1 MATTKIKC
9 PVEGIIDLDRLPGVP
24 AERVVALV
32 DAPELQRL
40 RRVKQLG
47 FTELVYPGATHTRF
61 AHSLGAFQG
70 AQRTLTQL
78 RAQKVDLPDDWF
90 AATALACLLHDLGHG
105 PFSHT
110 FERIVDQRH
119 EERTEQIVRGGPRV
133 PAALEDIGPGMGDKV
148 IALLRHRVPEPR
160 LAFLADLVSSALDC
174 DRMDYLRRDALHTGA
189 HYGAFDRDWLI
200 REMMPT
206 SEGDAMIVIEKGRT
220 AVEQYLIGRY
230 HMFQNVYLHKTSR
243 GFEGAFRALCLRLRA
258 LGSEALPA
266 GSRGFAVLFELPL
279 SLESFLQVSDL
290 NFQVEIETL
299 VDHEDATVRGL
310 ARTLLGRRPLQQ
322 RTLTGEG
329 LSEEQARAWM
339 QERRADAVRAGLDP
353 TTSVWED
360 AAEDVP
366 YRPYAPAKG
375 RPGLRIQ
382 RRDGSL
388 VDVTELSPSLAA
400 LAQKIVV
407 RRAYWLLAE
416 DPARTR

>member
-40 RRVKQLG
+40 RRIRQLG
-47 FTELVYPGATHTRF
+47 FTEFVYPGATHTRF

-70 AQRTLTQL
+70 AQRILTQL
-78 RAQKVDLPDDWF
+78 RAQKVDIPDEWF
-90 AATALACLLHDLGHG
+90 AATAIACLLHDLGHG

-110 FERIVDQRH
+110 FERVVDQHH
-119 EERTEQIVRGGPRV
+119 ESRTEEIVRAGQCV
-133 PAALEDIGPGMGDKV
+133 PHELEAIASGMVDKV
-148 IALLRHRVPEPR
+148 TQLLRHRVAEPSLR
-160 LAFLADLVSSALDC
+160 FLADLVSSALDC

-206 SEGDAMIVIEKGRT
+206 TDGDAMIVIEKGRT

-243 GFEGAFRALCLRLRA
+243 GFEGAFRALCFRLRA
-258 LGSEALPA
+258 LGVEALPPHA
-266 GSRGFAVLFELPL
+266 RGFAALFESPL
-279 SLESFLQVSDL
+279 SLDSFLGISDAD
-290 NFQVEIETL
+290 FQVEIELL
-299 VDHEDATVRGL
+299 VEHEDKSVRGL
-310 ARTLLGRRPLQQ
+310 ARSLVLRRPLQQ
-322 RTLTGEG
+322 RNLSVDQLDGAAAEAWLAHQREG
-329 LSEEQARAWM
+329 AQ
-339 QERRADAVRAGLDP
+339 RAGLDP
-353 TTSVWED
+353 STAVWED

-366 YRPYAPAKG
+366 YRPYSPTKG
-375 RPGLRIQ
+375 RPGLRVL
-382 RRDGSL
+382 RRDGAL

-407 RRAYWLLAE
+407 RRAYWL
-416 DPARTR
+416 DPQVAD

>member
-9 PVEGIIDLDRLPGVP
+9 PVEGIIDLDRLPGVA

-40 RRVKQLG
+40 RRIRQLG
-47 FTELVYPGATHTRF
+47 FTEFVYPGATHTRF

-78 RAQKVDLPDDWF
+78 RAQRVDIPDAWF
-90 AATALACLLHDLGHG
+90 VATALACLLHDVGHG

-110 FERIVDQRH
+110 FERVVAQHH
-119 EERTEQIVRGGPRV
+119 EDRTEEIVRNGPRV
-133 PAALEDIGPGMGDKV
+133 PHELEAIESGMVDKV
-148 IALLRHRVPEPR
+148 TQLLRHQVSEAR
-160 LAFLADLVSSALDC
+160 LSFLADLVSSALDC

-206 SEGDAMIVIEKGRT
+206 AAGDAMIVIEKGRT

-243 GFEGAFRALCLRLRA
+243 GFEGAFRALCLRLRK
-258 LGSEALPA
+258 LGRQALPPHA
-266 GSRGFAVLFELPL
+266 RGFGVLFETPL
-279 SLESFLQVSDL
+279 ALDSFLGVSDYD
-290 NFQVEIETL
+290 FEVEIGGL
-299 VDHEDATVRGL
+299 VTHADATVRGL
-310 ARTLLGRRPLQQ
+310 ARSLVQRRPLQQ
-322 RTLTGEG
+322 RS
-329 LSEEQARAWM
+329 LSADQFDGAKAEAWLA
-339 QERRADAVRAGLDP
+339 ERRDAAAGAGLDP
-353 TTSVWED
+353 DVVVWED

-366 YRPYAPAKG
+366 YRPYAPTQG

-407 RRAYWLLAE
+407 RRAYFL
-416 DPARTR
+416 DPRVAD

>member
-9 PVEGIIDLDRLPGVP
+9 PVEGIIDLDRLPAV
-24 AERVVALV
+24 ACERVVALV
-32 DAPELQRL
+32 DAPEVQRL
-40 RRVKQLG
+40 RRIRQLG
-47 FTELVYPGATHTRF
+47 FTEYVYPGATHTRF

-70 AQRTLTQL
+70 AQRSLTQL
-78 RAQKVDLPDDWF
+78 RAQKVDIPDAWF
-90 AATALACLLHDLGHG
+90 TATALACLLHDLGHG

-110 FERIVDQRH
+110 FERVVAQHH
-119 EERTEQIVRGGPRV
+119 ESRTIEIIRNGPRV
-133 PAALEDIGPGMGDKV
+133 PHELEAIEAGMVEKV
-148 IALLRHRVPEPR
+148 TQLLRHRVAEPR

-206 SEGDAMIVIEKGRT
+206 AAGDAMVVIEKGRA

-258 LGSEALPA
+258 LGPQALPPQA
-266 GSRGFAVLFELPL
+266 RGFAALFETPL
-279 SLESFLQVSDL
+279 SLESFLHLSDL
-290 NFQVEIETL
+290 NFEVESALL
-299 VDHEDATVRGL
+299 VDHEDASVRGL
-310 ARTLLGRRPLQQ
+310 ARSLVYRRPLQQ
-322 RTLTGEG
+322 RS
-329 LSEEQARAWM
+329 LSAERLDDSAAGAWLDAQRAAAA
-339 QERRADAVRAGLDP
+339 QAGLDP
-353 TTSVWED
+353 HAVVWED

-407 RRAYWLLAE
+407 RRAYWL
-416 DPARTR
+416 DPRVAN